1 MSDKRSFVGVCSAT
15 SGCVLHANHAGECR
29 VAEMS
34 EEEYEVE
41 ALLKVRSTP
50 HHRPTATRPPW
61 CPPQYTLWL
70 LARTIGD

>member
-1 MSDKRSFVGVCSAT
+1 MECAGKSSHLTMGDKRSFVGVCSAK

-50 HHRPTATRPPW
+50 HHRPTATRPP
-61 CPPQYTLWL
+61 
-70 LARTIGD
+70 